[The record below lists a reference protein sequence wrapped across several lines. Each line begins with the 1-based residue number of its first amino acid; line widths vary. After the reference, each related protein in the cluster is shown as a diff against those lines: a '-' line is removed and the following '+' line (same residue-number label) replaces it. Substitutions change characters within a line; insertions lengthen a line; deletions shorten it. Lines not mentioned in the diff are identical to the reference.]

1 MRTTRVMVAI
11 LVTTFVLAQAT
22 IALAG
27 GSRASAERPAA
38 IATDWSK
45 AMVESTM
52 RRFPTAQDLGSW
64 GYAKSLYLYGSYL
77 VWRRTGDK
85 RYLQYIK
92 DWIDSHID
100 SEGNFFNT
108 DKEGK
113 RTEIKFTNLDSMYPG
128 NLVLIVYRE
137 TKEAKYKIAADKI
150 RKRFDTYKRTSDGG
164 FWHAESKSREWQLWA
179 DGVWMAL
186 PFLIH
191 YGQLFGDSTYSN
203 AEVTKQML
211 IYFKHLNDPETGL
224 LWHAYDESG
233 AQTWADPQSH
243 HSGFHWGRAFGWYAM
258 TLIELL
264 EILPKNQ
271 PQRAELIS
279 IIKQLAKAF
288 ERYQDPQTGLWYQVV
303 DKGSVAGNWLET
315 SSSSM
320 YSYMMWMGVKR
331 GYLPKHYES
340 VALKGYQGVLSKLTM
355 GADGLTH
362 LVDICEGTNVAD
374 LAYYFGRKRAENDFH
389 GLGAFLIMNEQ
400 LAAPALKYKPKPMS
414 WTAD

>member
-1 MRTTRVMVAI
+1 MRTTRVMAAI
-11 LVTTFVLAQAT
+11 LLMTFVLAQAT
-22 IALAG
+22 IALPG
-27 GSRASAERPAA
+27 HSRTNAPRSAA
-38 IATDWSK
+38 ATDWSK

-52 RRFPTAQDLGSW
+52 KRFPTAQDLGSW

-85 RYLQYIK
+85 RYLQYLR
-92 DWIDSHID
+92 DWVDSHID
-100 SEGNFFNT
+100 GEGNFFNA

-128 NLVLIVYRE
+128 NLVLVVYQE

-191 YGQLFGDSTYSN
+191 YGQLFGDSTYAN

-211 IYFKHLNDPETGL
+211 IYYKHLNDQETGL

-233 AQTWADPQSH
+233 SQNWADPKTH

-271 PQRAELIS
+271 PQRAELIA
-279 IIKQLAKAF
+279 IINQLAKAF
-288 ERYQDPQTGLWYQVV
+288 EKYQDPQTRLWYQIV
-303 DKGSVAGNWLET
+303 DKGGTTGNWLET

-320 YSYMMWMGVKR
+320 YTYMMWMGVKR
-331 GYLPKHYES
+331 GYLPKNYET

-355 GADGLTH
+355 GADGLTR
-362 LVDICEGTNVAD
+362 LVDVCEGTNVAD
-374 LAYYFGRKRAENDFH
+374 LAYYFGRKRPENDFH

-400 LAAPALKYKPKPMS
+400 LGAAALGHKPKPVN
-414 WTAD
+414 WKAD